1 VIGEASG
8 ASRVVSREAVPSG
21 MPVMNDER
29 PPLFKSWRGLYGF
42 VIGALVVEII
52 VCTVVSWLYR

>member
-1 VIGEASG
+1 MASD
-8 ASRVVSREAVPSG
+8 
-21 MPVMNDER
+21 DER

-52 VCTVVSWLYR
+52 VCTIVSWCYR